1 MKNTIITIAAVVL
14 AIATGFV
21 VAQTTPNPAANAPPP
36 AGTNPPPADAPVAP
50 RSNMAP
56 TTSRPGMPTTQMPPD
71 FGTLDRTNA
80 GFLTQKDAA
89 GNAWLSRNFAMCD
102 TDHNMQVSRAE
113 YDACTKQTTA
123 P

>member
-1 MKNTIITIAAVVL
+1 MNNTITTIAAVAL

-36 AGTNPPPADAPVAP
+36 AGTSPPPTDAPVAP
-50 RSNMAP
+50 RNNMTP

-80 GFLTQKDAA
+80 GFITQKDAA
-89 GNAWLSRNFAMCD
+89 ENAWLSRNFATCD

-113 YDACTKQTTA
+113 YDTCTKQPT